1 MYNRQSILNRRY
13 SKFIR
18 EEEMTKEYILQ
29 YIRDLKAVLDYHVI
43 NRIPIGDAVDP
54 DLQRVCDK
62 LIQSGTTLEPQFMNE
77 MYKFIIYLE
86 NVKATTD
93 NIDTFIQIINPK
105 YIEAKK
111 HFQDIYLEFFVKMIL
126 MNTNRI
132 IMEYEIT

>member
-1 MYNRQSILNRRY
+1 
-13 SKFIR
+13 
-18 EEEMTKEYILQ
+18 MTKEYILQ

-62 LIQSGTTLEPQFMNE
+62 LIQSGTELEPQFMNE

-86 NVKATTD
+86 SVKAATD
-93 NIDTFIQIINPK
+93 NSDTFIQIINPK

-111 HFQDIYLEFFVKMIL
+111 QFQDIYLEFFVKMIL